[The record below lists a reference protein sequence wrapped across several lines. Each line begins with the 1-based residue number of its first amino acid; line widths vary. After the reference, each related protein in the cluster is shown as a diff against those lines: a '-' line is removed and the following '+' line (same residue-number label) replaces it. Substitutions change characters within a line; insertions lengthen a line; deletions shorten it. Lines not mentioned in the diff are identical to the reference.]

1 MSTSKRK
8 KLERQAKMKAKAQ
21 ERKNPGLI
29 PKIAMKKTKGFK
41 EYVPSKESYIRKTK
55 SIPSLYSSKKAGAD
69 GKSSPEYTGDYII
82 GLATTHKSNI
92 VPVGRGDSP
101 EEYAKMRRN

>member
-8 KLERQAKMKAKAQ
+8 KLERQAKMKAESQA
-21 ERKNPGLI
+21 RKNPGLI
-29 PKIAMKKTKGFK
+29 PKTSMKRTKEFK
-41 EYVPSKESYIRKTK
+41 EYVPSKSSYIRDTK
-55 SIPSLYSSKKAGAD
+55 YIPSLHSTKKSGSD